1 MFSEKTL
8 ESVTGKYWRGNAT
21 NKSIGDN
28 ITGLGLLPVILRE
41 ELLQKAFDIPVLIR
55 KIRLLKKEYTCVFPA
70 PVA

>member
-41 ELLQKAFDIPVLIR
+41 ELFGYNKLVKLFRRYRCFTNLISPI
-55 KIRLLKKEYTCVFPA
+55 KNN
-70 PVA
+70 